1 MHYEN
6 YFPFWTSLSDEDKEN
21 ISRACY
27 REKLDKGQIMH
38 RSEDTCKG
46 LMSVVSGSLRT
57 YIVSEEGREITLF
70 RVFGGE
76 VCVLSASCLMDTI
89 DFDIIIEA
97 TEETEVMI
105 LPSVVLN
112 DVMNRNPQVELFMYK
127 AATDKFSDVMWTLQQ
142 ILFKKIDQRVA
153 GFIWD
158 EMSHSEENTLVIT
171 HDEIAR
177 YIGSAREVVTK
188 VLKYL
193 AMCDA
198 IELKRGKIIIKNK
211 KILESFL

>member
-6 YFPFWTSLSDEDKEN
+6 FFPFWSSLTDADKES
-21 ISRACY
+21 IVRACY
-27 REKLDKGQIMH
+27 GEKLNKGQIMH

-70 RVFGGE
+70 RIFGGE

-89 DFDIIIEA
+89 EFDIIIEA

-158 EMSHSEENTLVIT
+158 EISHSEENTLVIT

-198 IELKRGKIIIKNK
+198 IELKRGKIIVKDKN
-211 KILESFL
+211 ILESFL